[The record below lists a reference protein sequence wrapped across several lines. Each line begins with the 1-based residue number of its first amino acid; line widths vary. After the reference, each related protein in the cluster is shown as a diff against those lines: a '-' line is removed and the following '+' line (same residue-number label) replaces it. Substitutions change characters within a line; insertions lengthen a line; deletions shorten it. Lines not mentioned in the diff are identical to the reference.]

1 MTGIKKLEGFVDE
14 LNPTTIMVC
23 GKTIY
28 LPQDKRGYVS
38 EQNLSVADAVRITYT
53 TKGDIVTVERLSK
66 EDKDKLGKLPTVAKI
81 IDAEAEQKKKMH
93 INNPTTVAPP
103 PTTDMHIQPED
114 AKKGD
119 PPVQSPPKTP
129 NPPVHIQKQEIT
141 WITER
146 EKNNTI
152 IIESLLARSV
162 EMVNANYEAFDSI
175 GKSPSE
181 FMEVLDARC
190 TLVERITDRLF
201 EYVKKKVKD
210 EQDTK

>member
-1 MTGIKKLEGFVDE
+1 MTTNKKLEGFVDE

-53 TKGDIVTVERLSK
+53 PKGDIVTIDRLSK
-66 EDKDKLGKLPTVAKI
+66 EDKAKLGKLPTVAKI
-81 IDAEAEQKKKMH
+81 IDAEAEQKKNMH

-103 PTTDMHIQPED
+103 ATGVYIQPEES
-114 AKKGD
+114 KKE
-119 PPVQSPPKTP
+119 STP
-129 NPPVHIQKQEIT
+129 TGMDSNKAVHIQKPEVT

-152 IIESLLARSV
+152 ILESLLARSV
-162 EMVNANYEAFDSI
+162 EIVNANYVAFDNI

-190 TLVERITDRLF
+190 VLVERITDRLF

-210 EQDTK
+210 EQIHDNL